1 MPTPRTFIM
10 SRTGLFILLIILSDF
25 EDDDTTLPVVSAPSS
40 PDRVPASSSYSPDS
54 DSDFEP
60 TKDDSS
66 DKNLSETAKSP
77 QTQSA
82 LTPFVQSPSATSP
95 SSPPPSFLP
104 SLSRKRSRSPS
115 PPLPPVS
122 PPLPPLPSSLLSNM
136 LLPCKR
142 VRMTSPETAA
152 ATETT
157 MPGLAASAC
166 ILRVTGETAKETI
179 PLLLARLT
187 RYDGVIDHVCEQLQ
201 KMSRER
207 VEAIE
212 DDMETLQ
219 AISTYAE
226 NRITGFLDARDAD
239 LLEIAELRSRA

>member
-1 MPTPRTFIM
+1 MPTPRTFVT
-10 SRTGLFILLIILSDF
+10 SRTGLFIPLIILSDF
-25 EDDDTTLPVVSAPSS
+25 KDDDTTLPVVSTPSS

-77 QTQSA
+77 KTQSA
-82 LTPFVQSPSATSP
+82 LTPFVQSPFIRQSPSAASP

-115 PPLPPVS
+115 PPVS

-136 LLPCKR
+136 LPPCKR
-142 VRMTSPETAA
+142 VWTTSPETEA

-157 MPGLAASAC
+157 MPRLAP
-166 ILRVTGETAKETI
+166 LRSGRVHQ
-179 PLLLARLT
+179 LHQ
-187 RYDGVIDHVCEQLQ
+187 HVYYELPLQ
-201 KMSRER
+201 KMPLEC

-226 NRITGFLDARDAD
+226 NRITWFLDARDAD
-239 LLEIAELRSRA
+239 LLEIAELQSRA